1 LKLVL
6 KGMPQQETSLAL
18 SLEVALGIMLQVLAA
33 ISQGRLSCRDQK
45 AAIGSILRAIGVAS
59 RQVKSTLAHLPQIE
73 LAAG

>member
-1 LKLVL
+1 
-6 KGMPQQETSLAL
+6 MPQQETSLEL
-18 SLEVALGIMLQVLAA
+18 SLEVALGIMLQLLVA
-33 ISQGRLSCRDQK
+33 ISQGRLSGRDQK